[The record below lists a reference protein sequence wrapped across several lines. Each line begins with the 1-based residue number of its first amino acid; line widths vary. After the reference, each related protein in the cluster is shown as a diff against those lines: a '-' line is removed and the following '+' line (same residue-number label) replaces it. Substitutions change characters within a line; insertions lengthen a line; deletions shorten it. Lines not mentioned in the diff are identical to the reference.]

1 MNATRSKDRVDFV
14 VLNDLHPEEYPG
26 AATIAFEIA
35 QKLSECFLTEYWCA
49 TSKGYSGPGTKS
61 KYLKI
66 IKIRYRKR
74 AIAIFYKFNLTKLF
88 HELFNPVAYIWFVTK
103 LLKTRPRIL
112 WMHQIGGVFPWFIV
126 WFAKA
131 LKVTTVLTLH
141 DFTLVY
147 PGKVYPKDVGTESF
161 EIDDYCNTTRVKE
174 AINESQGTSR
184 VFKRF
189 FRIRRC
195 LLRRTINKVDLVIA
209 ISELQ
214 SNILIGF
221 GFKKLKIINN
231 GVLPC
236 NCKATK
242 EVRIKN
248 SKPKI
253 LFAGRAIGKGLERIS
268 YAVAKTKCTVLVL
281 AGPPELVTIASRVL
295 PRSRIEYLGQLTRNN
310 MFREIHKVQAVA
322 VLSDCLD
329 VFPTM
334 TLEALAHGALV
345 LTTPNTGNSFYSR
358 FTSQAISISSSKT
371 EKLLISV
378 LDQLENAG
386 TENFLDEQFCSS
398 LRTPSVVLEEV
409 LVELRR
415 FFSN

>member
-1 MNATRSKDRVDFV
+1 MDAPRRKDKIDFV
-14 VLNDLHPEEYPG
+14 VLNDLHPEEHPG

-35 QKLSECFLTEYWCA
+35 ETLSEYFLTEYWCA
-49 TSKGYSGPGTKS
+49 TSKPYSGPGTNS

-66 IKIRYRKR
+66 IKIRHHKR
-74 AIAIFYKFNLTKLF
+74 ITAIFSKFNLTKLF

-112 WMHQIGGVFPWFIV
+112 WIHQIGGVFPWFIV

-161 EIDDYCNTTRVKE
+161 EIDDYCNTTKVKV
-174 AINESQGTSR
+174 AIKETQGTSR
-184 VFKRF
+184 VFKSF

-195 LLRRTINKVDLVIA
+195 LLRRTMNNVDLVIA

-214 SNILIGF
+214 SNILRGF
-221 GFKKLKIINN
+221 GFEKLKIINN
-231 GVLPC
+231 GVMPC

-242 EVRIKN
+242 KVKIKN

-268 YAVAKTKCTVLVL
+268 YAVAKTKSTVLVL

-295 PRSRIEYLGQLTRNN
+295 PGSRIQYLGQLNRND

-345 LTTPNTGNSFYSR
+345 ITTPNTGNSFYSR
-358 FTSQAISISSSKT
+358 FTSQAISISPSNP
-371 EKLLISV
+371 EKSLMSV
-378 LDQLENAG
+378 LDQLENRG
-386 TENFLDEQFCSS
+386 VENFLDKQFCSN
-398 LRTPSVVLEEV
+398 LRTPSVILEEV
-409 LVELRR
+409 LVELRH
-415 FFSN
+415 FLSN